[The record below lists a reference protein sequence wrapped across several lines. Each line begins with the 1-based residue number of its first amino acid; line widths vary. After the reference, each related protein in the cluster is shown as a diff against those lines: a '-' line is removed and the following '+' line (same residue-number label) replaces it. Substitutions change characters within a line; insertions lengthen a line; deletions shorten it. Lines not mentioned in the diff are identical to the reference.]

1 MSEMF
6 VFGASG
12 FIGRHM
18 VKEFGFDVISPV
30 TRNLKQETDKGRWF
44 EADILRPQSL
54 DKILTPGSA
63 VVNLAYSGSGSAGDN
78 IKMAKNLVQA
88 CLRAK
93 VSRLVHCSTAVVAGA
108 NVSPV
113 IDENSACFPAT
124 IYERNKHDIEK
135 IFIAAASC
143 GLSVYV
149 LRPTAVVGPGGQNLN
164 KLLSEI
170 LEGNNLVNFIRS
182 SVHGKRNL
190 NLVPVKDVVRALFHL
205 GTHPFISSGVYIC
218 SADDD
223 PGNRYDSV
231 EGIIRE
237 VLGKQQRMMTS
248 IRLPSYILS
257 FLLRITRSGSGQ
269 FENRYY
275 SSEKLFAT
283 GFQRTEKISDAVRDF
298 VLSEARERF
307 SWRQ

>member
-6 VFGASG
+6 VLGASG

-30 TRNLKQETDKGRWF
+30 TRNLKQGTDKERWF

-54 DKILTPGSA
+54 DKILTPGSV
-63 VVNLAYSGSGSAGDN
+63 VVNLAYSANVPSIEN
-78 IKMAKNLVQA
+78 IKMAKKLVQV
-88 CLRAK
+88 CLRTK
-93 VSRLVHCSTAVVAGA
+93 VSRLVHCSTAVVVGA
-108 NVSPV
+108 NVSLV
-113 IDENSACFPAT
+113 IDENSECFPST

-135 IFIAAASC
+135 IFTDASSC
-143 GLSVYV
+143 DLSVYI

-170 LEGNNLVNFIRS
+170 FEGNNLANFIRA
-182 SVHGKRNL
+182 SVHGKRKL
-190 NLVPVKDVVRALFHL
+190 NLVPVKDVVRALYHL
-205 GTHPFISSGVYIC
+205 GTCPSIPSGVYIC

-223 PGNRYDSV
+223 PTNRYDSV

-237 VLGKQQRMMTS
+237 VLGKQRRMIS
-248 IRLPSYILS
+248 VRLPSYILS
-257 FLLRITRSGSGQ
+257 FLLRLTRSGSGQ
-269 FENRYY
+269 FGNRYY

-283 GFQRTEKISDAVRDF
+283 GFQRVENNSDAVREF
-298 VLSEARERF
+298 VLSKVR
-307 SWRQ
+307 